1 MGHQFRTMDLGN
13 DQRISKNTCSNM
25 ITVCLLYLSCGLI
38 LASGEVEAAAAA
50 AAPVVIQVWLC
61 WVFD

>member
-1 MGHQFRTMDLGN
+1 
-13 DQRISKNTCSNM
+13 M
-25 ITVCLLYLSCGLI
+25 ITVCFLYLSCGLI

-61 WVFD
+61 WVFDWICTGFVAHDWGLNLHT